1 MLSLVVNK
9 NKGVAE
15 RAPLIQPNPKND
27 RRFKTRKYES
37 KLMDELNAICL
48 FVVVVVVVCLS
59 VYFFIQ
65 DFQMYPISQMLP
77 FL

>member
-48 FVVVVVVVCLS
+48 FVVVV
-59 VYFFIQ
+59 YFFFHFFFQ
-65 DFQMYPISQMLP
+65 DFQTYPISQMLP